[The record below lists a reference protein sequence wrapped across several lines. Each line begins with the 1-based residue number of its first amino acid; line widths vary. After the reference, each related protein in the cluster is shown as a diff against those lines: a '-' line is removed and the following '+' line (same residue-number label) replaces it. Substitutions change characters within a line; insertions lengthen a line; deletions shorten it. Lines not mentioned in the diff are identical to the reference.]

1 MNVNP
6 WACPKSREIRRV
18 LVSLDESVARSC
30 DIAPD
35 NGNDPH
41 IVTLRHT
48 ELETLRAHVYLAS
61 APAPTAF
68 SSNIRTRYPACWK
81 RKKTCPCRNCWPAWP
96 CISTPEQRSRRPGL
110 QGLRQQ
116 DGNVHRGPPRPI
128 LDLMPAG
135 KAVRHNRRIGWR

>member
-48 ELETLRAHVYLAS
+48 ELETLRAHVYLHG
-61 APAPTAF
+61 
-68 SSNIRTRYPACWK
+68 
-81 RKKTCPCRNCWPAWP
+81 
-96 CISTPEQRSRRPGL
+96 QRPGTYGIFFEYPHPVPGML
-110 QGLRQQ
+110 ETEENLPLPKLLAGQPGHAFRRLSSAHAAL
-116 DGNVHRGPPRPI
+116 GFKACASKTATCTAARPVPSLI
-128 LDLMPAG
+128 
-135 KAVRHNRRIGWR
+135 

>member
-18 LVSLDESVARSC
+18 LVSLDENVARSC

-48 ELETLRAHVYLAS
+48 ELETLRAHVYLHG
-61 APAPTAF
+61 
-68 SSNIRTRYPACWK
+68 
-81 RKKTCPCRNCWPAWP
+81 
-96 CISTPEQRSRRPGL
+96 QRPGTYGIFFEYPHPVPGML
-110 QGLRQQ
+110 ETEENLPLPKVLASLAMHF
-116 DGNVHRGPPRPI
+116 D
-128 LDLMPAG
+128 A
-135 KAVRHNRRIGWR
+135 